1 MRRFYFLT
9 LCLLSFVGISAQ
21 EKLSKQEKERRDKNI
36 QAGNP
41 FKQFGYK
48 GKVATL
54 SKGKYLEV
62 HDLDSIVTIGS
73 VRFHVDKKEIVGVTV
88 LDPTNNEYARPIGD
102 IASRWLSP
110 DPLAQEN
117 PDWTPYRYGFN
128 NPIRYTD
135 PTGMLENDDL
145 YINGDGS
152 DQTLSQMQSGTNLT
166 LTRDQT
172 TGKVTATGSATTAA
186 DKEIL
191 AMTTDKSI
199 TVNINSTLG
208 NTSADGTGSYLTGG
222 GSFDGSV
229 VNADG
234 TVTVNQ
240 TVNTDF
246 ASRIDTFEGTPQGVG
261 VVHEGIEAYQEGK
274 RALATQTPSGPADPK
289 VRADYLNYQAA
300 HGAADRIDPRHVRTY
315 DYFVGKNPK
324 TGKEAMVL
332 QKPDGATMVL
342 YKM

>member
-1 MRRFYFLT
+1 MGKLYFLT
-9 LCLLSFVGISAQ
+9 ICLFSFVGMTAQ
-21 EKLSKQEKERRDKNI
+21 ELSKEEKERREKNI
-36 QAGNP
+36 QAANP

-62 HDLDSIVTIGS
+62 HDLDSVVTIGS
-73 VRFHVDKKEIVGVTV
+73 VRFHVEKKEIVGVIEV
-88 LDPTNNEYARPIGD
+88 DPTNKEYSRPVGD
-102 IASRWLSP
+102 VASRWLSP

-117 PDWTPYRYGFN
+117 PDWSPYRYGFN
-128 NPIRYTD
+128 NPVRYSD

-145 YINGDGS
+145 YINGNGS
-152 DQTLSQMQSGTNLT
+152 DQTLSQMQAGTNLT
-166 LTRDQT
+166 LTRDDT
-172 TGKVTATGSATTAA
+172 TGKVTATGTATTAA

-191 AMTTDKSI
+191 AMTTDKNI

-208 NTSADGTGSYLTGG
+208 NTSTDGTGSYLTGG
-222 GSFDGSV
+222 GSFDGSK

-240 TVNTDF
+240 TVNPSF

-289 VRADYLNYQAA
+289 VKADYLNYQAA

-315 DYFVGKNPK
+315 DYFVGKNPN

-332 QKPDGATMVL
+332 EKPNGQSIVL